1 MAFSQLLKR
10 SCLATKILKI
20 HAQAQI
26 WLCSENS
33 FTIITIE
40 GFQLF
45 THYMDFQNFCSLT
58 TSFQAICKSHFMT
71 LLKKCFR
78 LRQIHDLCISRWKNL
93 IFSKGHREKIEFL
106 IFLSS
111 SIILEAMKK
120 KLGTCSFPKYFY
132 ANSQDVSTD
141 DQFGTLVIFTLK

>member
-10 SCLATKILKI
+10 SWLATKILKI
-20 HAQAQI
+20 HSQAQI

-45 THYMDFQNFCSLT
+45 THYMDFQNFCCLT
-58 TSFQAICKSHFMT
+58 TSFQVLCKSHFMT

-78 LRQIHDLCISRWKNL
+78 LRQIHDLCVSRWKNL
-93 IFSKGHREKIEFL
+93 IFSKGHHEKIELL

-111 SIILEAMKK
+111 SIITEAMKK

-132 ANSQDVSTD
+132 ANSQDVSPVEP
-141 DQFGTLVIFTLK
+141 GTAG